1 MKNSFATAMVVFIF
15 GLTSLAQQNH
25 FEKAWGLFKSNDLEG
40 ARSYFKAATTEAP
53 GNGEAWLMRS
63 IIANI
68 YSKEDEAIKY
78 FKQFC
83 QIQPDINP
91 YISGYFFPKM
101 VGFKNEKKSPI
112 MLGFMNE
119 LIASGRLDL
128 RSEGHLLEALA
139 GHYKYANNLK
149 KSNEYSNRIRSVT
162 DWLIAGTFEN
172 ISESG
177 FDKSYEPI
185 FNPESSSTFVNK
197 NGAEVKWFRMIE
209 THPGKWN
216 NHEYHFDITN
226 SIIYAQTF
234 CKSPDNHDVVMRI
247 GTSGSLKVWINDK
260 LIFSESE
267 ERNNGMDTYLFT
279 ARLNEGY
286 NRILLQTGS
295 SIINRN
301 NFLVRITDANDK
313 TIDNLTFMAS
323 YQSYNQDQSDF
334 RSEVIE
340 LYPEK
345 YFKEKIAAEPENLL
359 NYMLLAETY
368 LMTDKSY
375 YALPIIEEAQK
386 LASDCSYLL
395 GQKLTA
401 YFRIGNR
408 TLSSKTIEQ
417 MKIVAPL
424 DPFSLMHNCNEAI
437 KNEDY
442 TEAEK
447 LNEQL
452 IGVIGENEITLR
464 KRISILSMQKRTEQ
478 FNELANKAYKKYPEN
493 SYFVSLK
500 YMIDIGQNKQ
510 KKAKKTLNKYL
521 KTSYN
526 ETLTIYYAGLLLN
539 MGDYQAGIK
548 NLNKLNEYQPDA
560 VGYYYLIGK
569 FYYKVG
575 LYDKAIEYFQKCQE
589 FAPYVS
595 NYYESE
601 GKCYEEKGSKYQAS
615 KLYEKAIKY
624 NPMNYE
630 LRARL
635 RELESKKPVFSYF
648 DVPDFFKIL
657 SDAPDK
663 NEFPNDNTIMLCDEI
678 QHVVFKDGGNIEKT
692 YLLIKA
698 LNSNGIDEIKEY
710 SIPVLA
716 NEYLIVEKAEVIKR
730 NGSKIAA
737 EVDYDYVVFTSL
749 EEGDAIALIYRKES
763 YSAGRFT
770 KIIRDEFF
778 FNYTSPIQNQKY
790 SLLIP
795 TTVKFDY
802 KTQNTD
808 IEPFIRD
815 IEFNYKMFVW
825 ENDEVPALK
834 TEYYAPAFDDVAE
847 KLYIA
852 TPSHWKSIA
861 EWYNDLTYNKIK
873 PDYFVKKEAA
883 KLFEGKSEMGDMEKA
898 KLIYEYV
905 TKEIRYSYLPFRQSG
920 FVPQKASDVINTRIG
935 DCKDVTGLFIALCRE
950 VGLKANYVLIRTRD
964 YGTTI
969 PPFPTLFFDHTIAKV
984 VINNEE
990 YFIELTSDDMP
1001 FGSLYYTSVNAVAL
1015 DTDLSKSTTIK
1026 PFHLNPPN
1034 RTMNKLERIT
1044 HIEVSDSKYT
1054 VLCASKKS
1062 GSLAAQMRM
1071 SYKNISNDEQI
1082 KTMANSITSDYPSA
1096 TIKKFE
1102 LGQDLLDQSETVSY
1116 QYEYQFDADITQVA
1130 GLRILTVPFTDD
1142 MKYYSTLIGISRV
1155 FPLELYSNLAMVD
1168 NFFEELVIKIPD
1180 KGKIIE
1186 KPSNMALKNDY
1197 LDFSL
1202 TVTEDEGVIRIAR
1215 SITIFRDRVTPEDFD
1230 VFKTLLNEIIRS
1242 DRQKIVLQ

>member
-1 MKNSFATAMVVFIF
+1 MKNSFFLAMFFLVF
-15 GLTSLAQQNH
+15 GCYGLAQQNN
-25 FEKAWGLFKSNDLEG
+25 FEKAWEQFKTNDLKG
-40 ARSYFKAATTEAP
+40 AESSFEAATLETPDNA
-53 GNGEAWLMRS
+53 EAWLMRS
-63 IIANI
+63 IVANI
-68 YSKEDEAIKY
+68 YSQEDEAIRC
-78 FKQFC
+78 FKEFC
-83 QIQPDINP
+83 KVQPDINP

-101 VGFKNEKKSPI
+101 VGFKDEKKSPA
-112 MLGFMNE
+112 MLELMNE
-119 LIASGRLDL
+119 LISSGRLDL
-128 RSEGHLLEALA
+128 RTQGHLLEALS

-149 KSNEYSNRIRSVT
+149 KSKEYSDRIRSVT
-162 DWLIAGTFEN
+162 DWQIVGTFDN

-177 FDKSYEPI
+177 FHKDYDPI
-185 FNPESSSTFVNK
+185 FKPQISNTFSDK
-197 NGAEVKWFRMIE
+197 NGFEIKWFPMIE
-209 THPGKWN
+209 VQPGKWN
-216 NHEYHFDITN
+216 YNEQHFDITN
-226 SIIYAQTF
+226 SLVYAQTF
-234 CKSPDNHDVVMRI
+234 CKSPANQDVVMRI
-247 GTSGSLKVWINDK
+247 GTSGSLKVWINDQ
-260 LIFSESE
+260 LIFTESE
-267 ERNNGMDTYLFT
+267 ERNNGMDTYMFT

-295 SIINRN
+295 SIIDRN
-301 NFLVRITDANDK
+301 NFLVRISTYDDK
-313 TIDNLTFMAS
+313 LIDNLSFTAS
-323 YQSYNQDQSDF
+323 FQDYNKDQTDF
-334 RSEVIE
+334 ESEVIE

-345 YFKEKIAAEPENLL
+345 YFKAKMAAEPNNFL

-375 YALPIIEEAQK
+375 HALPVLEEALK
-386 LASDCSYLL
+386 LAPGCIYLL
-395 GQKLTA
+395 TQQLTA
-401 YFRIGNR
+401 YYRMNNR
-408 TLSSKTIEQ
+408 TLASKTIEQ
-417 MKIVAPL
+417 MKKVAPL
-424 DPFSLMHNCNEAI
+424 SPLSLMYLANEAI
-437 KNEDY
+437 ENEDY
-442 TEAEK
+442 AEAEK
-447 LNEQL
+447 ITEQL
-452 IGVIGENEITLR
+452 ISILGETKSTLR
-464 KRISILSMQKRTEQ
+464 RRINVLAWQNKTEN
-478 FNELANKAYKKYPEN
+478 FNQQVNEAYKKFPED
-493 SYFVSLK
+493 SYFVTLK
-500 YMIDIGQNKQ
+500 YRYEKGQNRKS
-510 KKAKKTLNKYL
+510 KAKKILEQFL
-521 KTSYN
+521 KNSYN
-526 ETLTIYYAGLLLN
+526 EDLTVNYASLLFE
-539 MGDYQAGIK
+539 MGKYQDGIK
-548 NLNKLNEYQPDA
+548 NLNKLNEYRPDA
-560 VGYYYLIGK
+560 VNYHFILGT
-569 FYYKVG
+569 FYYQIG
-575 LYDKAIEYFQKCQE
+575 QYDLAVDYFKKCQE
-589 FAPYVS
+589 FAPYIS
-595 NYYESE
+595 EYYEAE
-601 GKCYEEKGSKYQAS
+601 GKCYEEKGSKFQAMA
-615 KLYEKAIKY
+615 LYRTALMY
-624 NPMNYE
+624 SPMNYE
-630 LRARL
+630 LRTRL
-635 RELESKKPVFSYF
+635 RELESKKPIFSYF

-778 FNYTSPIQNQKY
+778 FNYTTPIQNQKY

-815 IEFNYKMFVW
+815 IEFDYKMFVW

-861 EWYNDLTYNKIK
+861 EWYNDLTYNKTK

-964 YGTTI
+964 NGTTI
-969 PPFPTLFFDHTIAKV
+969 PPFPSLFFDHTIAKV
-984 VINNEE
+984 VINGEE

-1044 HIEVSDSKYT
+1044 HIEVSDSKYN

-1082 KTMANSITSDYPSA
+1082 KTMANSITSDHPSA

-1230 VFKTLLNEIIRS
+1230 DFKTLLNEIIRS